1 NDILD
6 FSKLEAG
13 HIEFMPVATDIEAL
27 ARDVLDVLAV
37 QASAKGIE
45 LKLDSSIHGI
55 ALMVDPLR
63 LRQVF
68 MNLVGNAVKFTDR
81 GSVAVV
87 LTADVGRNSAVL
99 HCAVNDTGCGI
110 PADLTDHLF
119 ERFSQV
125 DGSTSRRYRG
135 TGLGLAICKGIVEA
149 MGGTIGV
156 ESEAGQGST
165 FWFTCTVPS
174 AAIIA
179 GKEQRHVA

>member
-1 NDILD
+1 
-6 FSKLEAG
+6 
-13 HIEFMPVATDIEAL
+13 
-27 ARDVLDVLAV
+27 
-37 QASAKGIE
+37 
-45 LKLDSSIHGI
+45 
-55 ALMVDPLR
+55 
-63 LRQVF
+63 

-81 GSVAVV
+81 GSVAVM
-87 LTADVGRNSAVL
+87 LTAEVGLDSAVL
-99 HCAVNDTGCGI
+99 HCAITDTGCGI

-156 ESEAGQGST
+156 KSETGQGST
-165 FWFTCTVPS
+165 FWFTFTAPS
-174 AAIIA
+174 AEIIP